1 MKIKDIFK
9 KDKTGKEVSEGGSE
23 IIRHTEPTGDHNY
36 ESETFYIDDIE
47 EYFNENFPN
56 RTSEVFH
63 EIVSDIVHIDV
74 HIMMPTEEENF
85 YVLYTTGMSTL
96 AMNMP
101 EELQADYKHLE
112 RAEFFLTIPGSVD
125 IEEIK
130 EGKYFWTVNLLR
142 TLARYVHTY
151 NTWFS
156 HGHSIPNGANSA
168 PYDEFTKFTG
178 SMFIYKDAIAAKDDV
193 GITFLE
199 VFPLFTEE
207 MNMKLDLGVDALMEK
222 LIESNYCGVFN
233 ERENVGI

>member
-23 IIRHTEPTGDHNY
+23 IIRHTEATDDHNY
-36 ESETFYIDDIE
+36 ESEAFYLNDIE
-47 EYFNENFPN
+47 EYCNETFQN
-56 RTSEVFH
+56 RTTEVFH

-74 HIMMPTEEENF
+74 HIMMPTEEENY

-112 RAEFFLTIPGSVD
+112 RAEFFLTIPGSVSL
-125 IEEIK
+125 EEIK
-130 EGKYFWTVNLLR
+130 DGKYFWVVNLLR
-142 TLARYVHTY
+142 SLARYVHAY

-168 PYDEFTKFTG
+168 PYDEFTQFTG
-178 SMFIYKDAIAAKDDV
+178 AMFIYKDAIMVEDNV

-199 VFPLFTEE
+199 VLPLFTEE
-207 MNMKLDLGVDALMEK
+207 MNMKLDLGVDALMDK
-222 LIESNYCGVFN
+222 LIESNYAGVIN
-233 ERENVGI
+233 ERKNVAL